1 MPAAI
6 GLQFSRYRQP
16 ADVAVREFGERADS
30 DRPILRKTAFLYVFP
45 NLTEGATM
53 IFEGQGRQLW
63 ELLVAAGMAVAF
75 GGCASNGSRP
85 TISQRPTPSAA
96 VVPDAVAQFSAPL
109 PRRVL
114 GIASTS
120 ANVPEKAATDGSK
133 DHVARNSMAQPVAAP
148 NLQSLRKEPSSRLNP
163 DEGRLAANTGNVP
176 ENDTAEITRSNAESS
191 SAGVQRIQLTAD
203 HETPSRPVR
212 LFPSEPEFVDSIAS
226 ETVMMSAEFTEAPIP
241 EPLPAPSGTVDT
253 DGDAII
259 FQNQLPIDLA
269 SALQVTAGQ
278 NPQVG
283 FAQQRIQEAYAQLQ
297 LAEVLW
303 VPSIRAGVNYNKHDG
318 VIQDVAGNMVTNSR
332 SSLYT
337 GFGSQA
343 VGAGSP
349 SVPGLVMNFHLKD
362 AIFQPRIAE
371 QAFGARQQAS
381 RTATNDVL
389 LDTALRYMD
398 LLEAIQILAVAEE
411 SLENA
416 EQLSELT
423 KSFADTGQGL
433 QADADRALTELS
445 VRQIEV
451 RRAVENVRV
460 ASVRL
465 ARVLSQQDQSQM
477 LVPQE
482 PALVPIDLVVP
493 SSQLSE
499 LVATGLTNRP
509 ELAENRYLVGEA
521 VERLRRERYAPL
533 VPSLLLGASYGGN
546 GGSPTSTITDFND
559 RVDFDAAVYWEIR
572 NLGFGEQYA
581 RQNSRS
587 QLEQVRWRQVQVMD
601 QVASE
606 VAEAHAQVEARQSQI
621 KLAEGGITAAQGSY
635 RRNAERI
642 RDGQGLPIETL
653 QSIQALDQ
661 ARRQYVRAVADYNR
675 AQFQL
680 QRALGWPIQ

>member
-1 MPAAI
+1 
-6 GLQFSRYRQP
+6 
-16 ADVAVREFGERADS
+16 
-30 DRPILRKTAFLYVFP
+30 
-45 NLTEGATM
+45 M
-53 IFEGQGRQLW
+53 IVHGQGRQLW
-63 ELLVAAGMAVAF
+63 EVLVAGGVALAVV
-75 GGCASNGSRP
+75 GCTSTGSRP
-85 TISQRPTPSAA
+85 AVSQQTTPSATA
-96 VVPDAVAQFSAPL
+96 VVPDAVAQFSAPP

-114 GIASTS
+114 GIASAIAQEES
-120 ANVPEKAATDGSK
+120 VADRATV
-133 DHVARNSMAQPVAAP
+133 HVATNSTPKSVAPREPITPTEAP
-148 NLQSLRKEPSSRLNP
+148 ADTSHTDVAGIAPFARF
-163 DEGRLAANTGNVP
+163 VP
-176 ENDTAEITRSNAESS
+176 ENDAAPVRSANV
-191 SAGVQRIQLTAD
+191 AGRRIHLTAG
-203 HETPSRPVR
+203 EGTELQPLR
-212 LFPSEPEFVDSIAS
+212 LVPSEDDLRDGVAREATTAAEFNEPPAPELIPAPPETVDS
-226 ETVMMSAEFTEAPIP
+226 EGGV
-241 EPLPAPSGTVDT
+241 VV
-253 DGDAII
+253 
-259 FQNQLPIDLA
+259 FQNQVPIDLA

-297 LAEVLW
+297 LAGVLW

-332 SSLYT
+332 SSVYT
-337 GFGSQA
+337 GFGAQA

-349 SVPGLVMNFHLKD
+349 AVPGLVMNFHLRD

-371 QAFGARQQAS
+371 QALGARQQAS

-389 LDTALRYMD
+389 LETALRYMD
-398 LLEAIQILAVAEE
+398 LLEAIQVLTVAEE
-411 SLENA
+411 SLKNA

-423 KSFADTGQGL
+423 KSFAETGQGL

-445 VRQIEV
+445 VRQVEV

-465 ARVLSQQDQSQM
+465 ARVLSQQDQSLT

-482 PALVPIDLVVP
+482 PALIPIDLVIP

-499 LVATGLTNRP
+499 LVATGLSNRP

-521 VERLRRERYAPL
+521 VQRLRRERYAPL
-533 VPSLLLGASYGGN
+533 VPSVLLGLSYGGN
-546 GGSPTSTITDFND
+546 GGSPNSTITDFGD
-559 RVDFDAAVYWEIR
+559 RVDFDAVAYWEVR
-572 NLGFGEQYA
+572 NLGFGERYA
-581 RQNSRS
+581 RDSSRS
-587 QLEQVRWRQVQVMD
+587 QLEQARWRQVQVMD

-606 VAEAHAQVEARQSQI
+606 VAETHAQVEARQSQI
-621 KLAEGGITAAQGSY
+621 KLAEAGITAAQDSY